1 MKHGYMHKPLM
12 LGSALLMGA
21 LTLWGAPANAT
32 GHADAG
38 AQKALFCSGCHGADG
53 NMTHTGAPR
62 LAGQSEAALVAKL
75 KLYKSNQKMYH
86 PMMAFLT
93 GGLNDRDIQD
103 LAAFYAKQPVRQSLQ
118 PYTGGTPPM

>member
-1 MKHGYMHKPLM
+1 MKHAYPHTPL
-12 LGSALLMGA
+12 LLAAALLTGA
-21 LTLWGAPANAT
+21 LAFSGAPVNAA
-32 GHADAG
+32 GKAEAG
-38 AQKALFCSGCHGADG
+38 AQKALFCSGCHGSDG
-53 NMTHTGAPR
+53 NMTHTGTPR

-93 GGLNDRDIQD
+93 GGLTERDIQD

-118 PYTGGTPPM
+118 PYTGTLPQ